1 MDLMEAALKES
12 PNVEKDLGYP
22 PLLTPTSQIVGA
34 QAVFNVLMGERYQ
47 IITQEVMDYVA
58 GNYGRPPGPVSKELV
73 TKIMGDK
80 SPDYSVR
87 AGDLADPED
96 WDKAVKELGPLAK
109 SDEDI
114 LLGILYPMQAK
125 DFLTLREKSE
135 LRP

>member
-1 MDLMEAALKES
+1 MEAALKEC

-22 PLLTPTSQIVGA
+22 PLLTPTSQIVGS

-58 GNYGRPPGPVSKELV
+58 GKYGRPPGSVSEELV

-80 SPDYSVR
+80 SPDYSLR
-87 AGDLADPED
+87 AGDLADPEE
-96 WDKAVKELGPLAK
+96 WDRAVKELGPLAK

-114 LLGILYPMQAK
+114 LMGILYPMQAK
-125 DFLTLREKSE
+125 DFLILREKSD
-135 LRP
+135 LHS